1 MRPSAVASSIAL
13 AICLGVSGCSASD
26 ENTTPRGLQEEN
38 RVLRKAISGLEGQV
52 KTLQAERAAGESSL
66 NKDFE
71 DRLSKLQQFHQ
82 EKLVQEEATVAGLR
96 LELGAVQREKLA
108 YRELIDRT
116 PRVREAWE
124 VRAGVA
130 QTVQAILF
138 VVPLVLLV
146 MVAMKYHSL
155 RDRMNLFVT
164 QNASSYRAVE
174 GPT

>member
-1 MRPSAVASSIAL
+1 MRLSAVASSIAL
-13 AICLGVSGCSASD
+13 AICLGASGCVGS
-26 ENTTPRGLQEEN
+26 EEYTTPRGLQEEN
-38 RVLRKAISGLEGQV
+38 RVLRKAIAGLEGQV
-52 KTLQAERAAGESSL
+52 KALQAERAAGESSL
-66 NKDFE
+66 KKEFE
-71 DRLSKLQQFHQ
+71 DRLAKVQQFHQ
-82 EKLVQEEATVAGLR
+82 EKLAQQEATVAGLR

-108 YRELIDRT
+108 YKELVDRT
-116 PRVREAWE
+116 PRAREARE

-164 QNASSYRAVE
+164 QNAASYRAVE
-174 GPT
+174 GPP